1 MKADIAERWAQELE
15 SGAYPQTTG
24 ALHRTEPGEREMQP
38 VGLCCLGVLCELA
51 YAEGVVTRRVF
62 NDVGQ
67 IGYGT
72 LISTSTLP
80 IEVREWAG
88 ISSAQGYFGAKDFKR
103 GALSALND
111 NGADFTEIAAIIR
124 KNVATL

>member
-88 ISSAQGYFGAKDFKR
+88 ISSAQGYFGGYKS